1 MAWVNNPIVVYHGTD
16 DRSATAISIPGGG
29 LNASNFNAA
38 TDFGAGFYV
47 TPVLHQA
54 KQWANQKVR
63 RTPGVQNAEVLEY
76 TLSRP
81 MIEALSHITFITDTD
96 DFYELVNYCR
106 NGNPNH
112 GPSPRHAPY
121 GVVYG
126 PVSLWPQK
134 LVLADCEQ
142 ILFSDPLSLRDPNPP
157 SGAPFD
163 FQTPSRRIRPYNN
176 AKFF

>member
-1 MAWVNNPIVVYHGTD
+1 MTWANNPIVVYHGTD
-16 DRSATAISIPGGG
+16 NLSATAITISG
-29 LNASNFNAA
+29 LDASRFNAA

-54 KQWANQKVR
+54 EQWANQKVR
-63 RTPGVQNAEVLEY
+63 RTPGVLNAEVLEY

-81 MIEALSHITFITDTD
+81 IIEALSHITFITDTE
-96 DFYELVNYCR
+96 DFHDLVDYCR

-112 GPSPRHAPY
+112 GPSPRGAPY
-121 GVVYG
+121 GVLYG

-134 LVLADCEQ
+134 LVIADCEQ
-142 ILFSDPLSLRDPNPP
+142 ILFSDPLTLRDPDP
-157 SGAPFD
+157 ATAMD
-163 FQTPSRRIRPYNN
+163 FSAPSRRIRPRNN